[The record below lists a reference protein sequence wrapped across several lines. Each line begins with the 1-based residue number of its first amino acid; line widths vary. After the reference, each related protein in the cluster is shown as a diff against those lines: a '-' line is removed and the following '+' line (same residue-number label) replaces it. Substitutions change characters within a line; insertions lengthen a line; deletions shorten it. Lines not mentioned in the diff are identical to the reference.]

1 MNEHEF
7 LISLQKRAREQ
18 EKLMND
24 MVFPS
29 FFKVVSHWFG
39 NHPWRILIPLAF
51 IFSLIFHGLLG
62 NTYDDLVLRVFGGPI
77 PLSFIFRF

>member
-7 LISLQKRAREQ
+7 LTTLQQRAKEQ

-24 MVFPS
+24 MVFPKVFKTVS
-29 FFKVVSHWFG
+29 FWFG

-51 IFSLIFHGLLG
+51 IFSLTLHGFIG
-62 NTYDDLVLRVFGGPI
+62 KPYDDLILRIFGGPI
-77 PLSFIFRF
+77 